1 MNSDEITQ
9 DLITSLIGLVIILFI
24 NTLIEVNVLKIS

>member
-9 DLITSLIGLVIILFI
+9 NLIASLIGWVIILFI
-24 NTLIEVNVLKIS
+24 NTLIEVNVLKN